1 MKYTK
6 QQLGYILYNN
16 RSVDGVVKNFLDVN
30 YDSQKLV
37 EIEKKFRWCKTIY
50 EDLESMVEVDISL
63 LNSQAE
69 DLIVKPEQ
77 LKSLTDLV
85 LKNVGVFSKS
95 ELEFLTN
102 RGIYVDIIQKYNIL
116 GLSNFTNRQ
125 DLDVIG
131 ATSHPILQDFIKDG
145 ISEGGIVIPIF
156 EGGKLV
162 NCAIRRISD
171 VGKLKYTLAV
181 PDIPVCGLEL
191 IGFDE
196 PEIFITEGF
205 FDFMAVNNQ
214 DKKCVSPSSAVW
226 SGIQLYKLL
235 EKRPLSITIF
245 CDNDRVGLKNGLI
258 LQKFFNIYKIPCR
271 TLVSNQCKDAAE
283 HFFEK
288 KLTWSEIREI
298 NIDRSMIESHQDQS
312 FDFLKYLQKRRF

>member
-1 MKYTK
+1 MNYTK

-16 RSVDGVVKNFLDVN
+16 RSVEGVVKNFLN
-30 YDSQKLV
+30 FEYDAEKLID
-37 EIEKKFRWCKTIY
+37 IEKKFEWCKSIY
-50 EDLESMVEVDISL
+50 EDLESMVEVDVSL
-63 LNSQAE
+63 LNSKAD
-69 DLIVKPEQ
+69 DLIIKPQQ
-77 LKSLTDLV
+77 LMNLTDLV
-85 LKNVGVFSKS
+85 LEKSGQFSNF
-95 ELEFLTN
+95 ELDFLVN
-102 RGIYVDIIQKYNIL
+102 RGIYSDIIQKYNIL
-116 GLSNFTNRQ
+116 GLSNFTNRE
-125 DLDVIG
+125 DLEIIG
-131 ATSHPILQDFIKDG
+131 ATSHPILKGFLQDG
-145 ISEGGIVIPIF
+145 IYEGGIVIPIF
-156 EGGKLV
+156 ESGKLV

-181 PDIPVCGLEL
+181 PDIPLCGVEL
-191 IGFDE
+191 IDLNE

-205 FDFMAVNNQ
+205 FDFMAITEQ
-214 DKKCVSPSSAVW
+214 EKKCVSPSSAVW

-235 EKRPLSITIF
+235 EKQPGSITIF

-258 LQKFFNIYKIPCR
+258 LQKIFNLYKIPCK

>member
-16 RSVDGVVKNFLDVN
+16 RSVEGVVKNFLNFECDAE
-30 YDSQKLV
+30 KLIN
-37 EIEKKFRWCKTIY
+37 IEKKFEWCKSLY
-50 EDLESMVEVDISL
+50 EDLESMVEVDVSL
-63 LNSQAE
+63 LNSKAD
-69 DLIVKPEQ
+69 DLIITPQQ
-77 LKSLTDLV
+77 LMNLTDLV
-85 LKNVGVFSKS
+85 IEKSGQFSNL
-95 ELEFLTN
+95 ELDFLTN
-102 RGIYVDIIQKYNIL
+102 RGINSDIIQKYNIL

-131 ATSHPILQDFIKDG
+131 ATSHPILQGFLQDG

-235 EKRPLSITIF
+235 EKRPQSITIF

-258 LQKFFNIYKIPCR
+258 LQKFFGLYKIPTKTIR
-271 TLVSNQCKDAAE
+271 SLFCKDASE

-298 NIDRSMIESHQDQS
+298 NIDRSMIESYQDQS

>member
-1 MKYTK
+1 MNYTK

-16 RSVDGVVKNFLDVN
+16 RSVEGVVKNFLNFDCDVV
-30 YDSQKLV
+30 KLID
-37 EIEKKFRWCKTIY
+37 IEKKFEWCKSIY
-50 EDLESMVEVDISL
+50 SDLESMIEVDISL

-69 DLIVKPEQ
+69 DLIIKPQQ
-77 LKSLTDLV
+77 LMNLTDLV
-85 LKNVGVFSKS
+85 LKNVGLFSKS

-125 DLDVIG
+125 DLDIIG
-131 ATSHPILQDFIKDG
+131 ATSHPILQDFIQDG
-145 ISEGGIVIPIF
+145 IYEGGIVIPIF

-181 PDIPVCGLEL
+181 PDIPVCGLEF

-235 EKRPLSITIF
+235 EKSPQSITIF

-258 LQKFFNIYKIPCR
+258 LQKFFNLYKIPTKTIR
-271 TLVSNQCKDAAE
+271 SKNCKDAAE
-283 HFFEK
+283 HFFEQ
-288 KLTWSEIREI
+288 KLTWSEIEEI
-298 NIDRSMIESHQDQS
+298 IIDTSMIEKQQDQS